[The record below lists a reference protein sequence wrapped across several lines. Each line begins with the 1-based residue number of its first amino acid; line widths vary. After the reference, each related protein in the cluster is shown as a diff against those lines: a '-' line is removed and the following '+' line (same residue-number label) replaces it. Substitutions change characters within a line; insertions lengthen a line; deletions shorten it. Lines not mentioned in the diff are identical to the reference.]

1 MARPN
6 KFVIFIRMTVTTF
19 RVPVYFITGLVL
31 SSWVSFIDPIYAAP
45 YLAPSTS
52 PRQLVMSSSVPK
64 GLETDPVPTRN
75 ITEKPV
81 VNNLNESTT
90 PAPKK
95 ANHSL
100 VSDKL
105 SHLKDI
111 ISPRAVVSLFGFGAD
126 KATDMMIG
134 VENFL
139 NARTDIDEVDNAV
152 STFNRLFISKGANAV
167 NNYYNIFANFWV
179 TFDAIAQF
187 VRGIENRVVVRRA
200 EIQDEITE
208 REASNVVEETLLSLT
223 AANAQLEDFK
233 NTLENMIRRRGIARI
248 GAATRNDDAQEPQNE
263 PSSSLHIADQ
273 NSDEIQD
280 EEENELDM
288 TEERNS
294 LGEEIPSRDETVS
307 DHAFPKENVDDEVN
321 DITPS
326 SDTED

>member
-1 MARPN
+1 
-6 KFVIFIRMTVTTF
+6 MTVTTF

-52 PRQLVMSSSVPK
+52 PRKLVMSSSVPK

-75 ITEKPV
+75 ITEEPV

-208 REASNVVEETLLSLT
+208 REASDVVEETLLSLT

-248 GAATRNDDAQEPQNE
+248 GAATRNDDAQETQNE

-273 NSDEIQD
+273 NSNEIHD
-280 EEENELDM
+280 EEEDELDVP
-288 TEERNS
+288 EEMNS
-294 LGEEIPSRDETVS
+294 LGQEIPSRDVTVS
-307 DHAFPKENVDDEVN
+307 DHAFANQYVEDEVN
-321 DITPS
+321 DIDPS
-326 SDTED
+326 LDTED